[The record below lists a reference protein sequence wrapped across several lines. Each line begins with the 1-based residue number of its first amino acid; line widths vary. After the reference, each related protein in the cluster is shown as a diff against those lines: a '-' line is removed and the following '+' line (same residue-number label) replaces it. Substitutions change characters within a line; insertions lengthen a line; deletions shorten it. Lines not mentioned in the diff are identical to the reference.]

1 MVNQAFVCAEKQPS
15 PRRSIQMNHTLS
27 EINMPTKA
35 SLASPRSP
43 RSDRQ
48 GGACVKSRPRHP
60 SDGPSQQSC
69 EERLFGGEMTVHGG
83 V

>member
-35 SLASPRSP
+35 SLASLGPARGGRVRNQGHGIRRMDLPSSPARSVYL
-43 RSDRQ
+43 
-48 GGACVKSRPRHP
+48 GGK
-60 SDGPSQQSC
+60 
-69 EERLFGGEMTVHGG
+69 
-83 V
+83 